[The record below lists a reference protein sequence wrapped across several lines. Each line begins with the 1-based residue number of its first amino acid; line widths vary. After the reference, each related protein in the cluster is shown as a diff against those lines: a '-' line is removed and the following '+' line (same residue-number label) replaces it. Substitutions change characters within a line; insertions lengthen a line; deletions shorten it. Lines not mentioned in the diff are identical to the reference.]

1 MNERKIS
8 NNILVAGWRRRRPP
22 DSAGPGHVSRRG
34 DAAPRDWTRDLCH
47 VCRGQA
53 GARADVRGRG
63 PGHGGVRDCVHR
75 RPQPSGQ
82 PGEAFIHTFSGI
94 DNAVLLQ
101 PEILNTKCYMLNML
115 VDQSNKS
122 KG

>member
-8 NNILVAGWRRRRPP
+8 SIILVAGWRRRRPP

-63 PGHGGVRDCVHR
+63 QDTGVSETVSTADLNHQVNQERL
-75 RPQPSGQ
+75 S
-82 PGEAFIHTFSGI
+82 FIHSQ
-94 DNAVLLQ
+94 V
-101 PEILNTKCYMLNML
+101 
-115 VDQSNKS
+115 
-122 KG
+122 

>member
-8 NNILVAGWRRRRPP
+8 NVVLVAGWRRRRPP

-75 RPQPSGQ
+75 GPQPSGQ

-94 DNAVLLQ
+94 DINADNAVLLQ
-101 PEILNTKCYMLNML
+101 PS
-115 VDQSNKS
+115 VQKS
-122 KG
+122 